1 MPKSQRT
8 RQPAADL
15 TAQNEHSSASVVA
28 FTRHDHRRC
37 RRSAM
42 SAVASLCKERKLRLT
57 PARQRTLEIL
67 LESHIALGAYD
78 VLEKL
83 AASGFGEKPPQ
94 VYRALGFLI
103 EQGFAH
109 KIEKL
114 NTYVACAAPQICHHP
129 CFMVCGQCGRV
140 AEQSVPKASKQLAAA
155 ADRLGFS
162 PLASVI
168 EISGLCG
175 QCEVKS

>member
-1 MPKSQRT
+1 MKT
-8 RQPAADL
+8 D
-15 TAQNEHSSASVVA
+15 VVA
-28 FTRHDHRRC
+28 FTPHDHRRC

-42 SAVASLCKERKLRLT
+42 SAVVSLCKDRNVRLT

-67 LESHIALGAYD
+67 LESHVALGAYQ

-109 KIEKL
+109 KLEQL
-114 NTYVACAAPQICHHP
+114 NAYVACAEPLACCQP

-155 ADRLGFS
+155 ADQLGFS
-162 PLASVI
+162 PVASVI
-168 EISGLCG
+168 ELSGVCQ
-175 QCEVKS
+175 QCELRS

>member
-1 MPKSQRT
+1 MAKARSNT
-8 RQPAADL
+8 KIAGNDK
-15 TAQNEHSSASVVA
+15 AQNGQLDTPVVA

-42 SAVASLCKERKLRLT
+42 NAVVSLCATRQLRLT

-67 LESHIALGAYD
+67 LESHIALGAYE

-109 KIEKL
+109 KIERL
-114 NTYVACAAPQICHHP
+114 NAYIACAAPQVCSQP
-129 CFMVCGQCGRV
+129 CFMVCAQCGRV
-140 AEQSVPKASKQLAAA
+140 AEQSVPKASKQLAVAA
-155 ADRLGFS
+155 NQLGFS
-162 PLASVI
+162 PKASVI
-168 EISGLCG
+168 EISGLCH
-175 QCEVKS
+175 QCEVHS